1 MYITFILFPEMYLLV
16 VSGKVL
22 VLDST
27 LRTHPQRKNIIAD
40 APPPPPFVFIVF
52 LSLILYLGYFLPDFS
67 NQD

>member
-27 LRTHPQRKNIIAD
+27 LRTPQRKNIIAD
-40 APPPPPFVFIVF
+40 APLHFF
-52 LSLILYLGYFLPDFS
+52 L
-67 NQD
+67 

>member
-27 LRTHPQRKNIIAD
+27 LRNPSKEKHHRWC
-40 APPPPPFVFIVF
+40 PPPFLFIVF

>member
-27 LRTHPQRKNIIAD
+27 LRTPPQRKNIIAD
-40 APPPPPFVFIVF
+40 APPPFVFIVF